1 MLGSKEL
8 LRHLRIYRQMLKTS
22 FVADLEYRANYI
34 TRLLVDMIWY
44 AAQITVFETLYQ
56 HTQRVGELTR
66 DQSRVFLGILF
77 VVDALYMIFFSEN
90 LDHFSEKVRK
100 GDLDLSLSKPVSS
113 QFLVSMQKANTAI
126 LGNLLFGLCWLTWS
140 LWSIPSLSGIQSL
153 MCLVLIPCGVLIS
166 YSIRIM
172 LASTAIR
179 FTRSENLQYLY
190 WQIYKLGMRPDS
202 IYPQA
207 LRWALATVLPM
218 ALLASLPTSIL
229 LGLSD
234 WRSFLGAIFVSGF
247 FLWLS
252 HRVWQASLKHYAS
265 ASS

>member
-1 MLGSKEL
+1 
-8 LRHLRIYRQMLKTS
+8 MLKTS

-34 TRLLVDMIWY
+34 TRLMVDMIWY
-44 AAQITVFETLYQ
+44 AAQITVFETLYR
-56 HTQRVGELTR
+56 HTHRIGELNR

-90 LDHFSEKVRK
+90 LDHFSEKVSK
-100 GDLDLSLSKPVSS
+100 GDLDLILSKPVSS
-113 QFLVSMQKANTAI
+113 QFLASMQKANTAI
-126 LGNLLFGLCWLTWS
+126 LGNLLFGLCWWTWS
-140 LWSIPSLSGIQSL
+140 LWKIPDLSWIQFF
-153 MCLVLIPCGVLIS
+153 MCLVLILCGVLIS
-166 YSIRIM
+166 YSIRIL
-172 LASTAIR
+172 LASTSIR

-229 LGLSD
+229 LGLAG
-234 WRSFLGAIFVSGF
+234 WRSFLSAIFVSGF
-247 FLWLS
+247 FVWFS
-252 HRVWQASLKHYAS
+252 HQVWQAALKHY
-265 ASS
+265 SSSSS